1 MGFSVVL
8 RRKFCNSMLQFL
20 LRTGTTVG
28 SAAGNPS
35 VADST
40 PGEPAANKTE
50 VRGG

>member
-28 SAAGNPS
+28 SAAGKPS
-35 VADST
+35 AAEST
-40 PGEPAANKTE
+40 PGEPAANKAE
-50 VRGG
+50 LRSG